1 MIKPCK
7 GDKTVSDNVYYNV
20 RTTFNGN
27 LTVFLPSEH
36 GSDRRVF
43 VNRRGTWVV
52 RDGSNPDHGWEQKIG
67 LTKSEA
73 FAIAAVVQAAYYGN
87 AGARVVRLKGGTDFT
102 VMGPH
107 WTAAVYALAAEKLR
121 KVQSDRPQEKG
132 TGGGL
137 E

>member
-1 MIKPCK
+1 MN
-7 GDKTVSDNVYYNV
+7 SNVYNV

-43 VNRRGTWVV
+43 VNKRGTFIV
-52 RDGSNPDHGWEQKIG
+52 REGSNSDHGWEQKIG

-73 FAIAAVVQAAYYGN
+73 FAVAAIVKGAYRGQ
-87 AGARVVRLKGGTDFT
+87 AGARVVRLKVGSDPTF
-102 VMGPH
+102 MSPY
-107 WTAAVYALAAEKLR
+107 WTASIYALAAQKLQ
-121 KVQSDRPQEKG
+121 KESK
-132 TGGGL
+132 GGL

>member
-1 MIKPCK
+1 MRN
-7 GDKTVSDNVYYNV
+7 NVVYNV

-27 LTVFLPSEH
+27 LLVFLPSGH
-36 GSDRRVF
+36 GSDEKVF
-43 VNRRGTWVV
+43 VNKRGTFIV
-52 RDGSNPDHGWEQKIG
+52 RSGSNPDHGWEQKIG

-73 FAIAAVVQAAYYGN
+73 FAVAAIVQAAYYGN
-87 AGARVVRLKGGTDFT
+87 AGARVVRLKETTDFA

-107 WTAAVYALAAEKLR
+107 WTAAVYALAAEKLK
-121 KVQSDRPQEKG
+121 KVQSDRLQEKG

>member
-1 MIKPCK
+1 M
-7 GDKTVSDNVYYNV
+7 SSNVYYNV

-52 RDGSNPDHGWEQKIG
+52 RSGSNPDHGWEQKIG

-73 FAIAAVVQAAYYGN
+73 FAIAAIVQAAYYGN
-87 AGARVVRLKGGTDFT
+87 AGAKVVRLKGGTDFT
-102 VMGPH
+102 VMSPY
-107 WTAAVYALAAEKLR
+107 WTASIYALAAEKL
-121 KVQSDRPQEKG
+121 KKEESK
-132 TGGGL
+132 GGL

>member
-7 GDKTVSDNVYYNV
+7 GGKTVSDNVYYNV

-73 FAIAAVVQAAYYGN
+73 FAIAAIVKAAYYGN
-87 AGARVVRLKGGTDFT
+87 AGARVVRLKGGTT
-102 VMGPH
+102 VMSPH
-107 WTAAVYALAAEKLR
+107 WTAEVYALAAQKL
-121 KVQSDRPQEKG
+121 KKEESK
-132 TGGGL
+132 GGL